1 MFSGAGAACIYPLL
15 GKLMRLT
22 QVHQDDQLVAAIV
35 EGDKYR
41 LVPGQTTASLIVQ
54 AEISGKSLSA
64 IASAL
69 AVDELIDAKAG
80 IPITPPEVWGAGCT
94 YAPSAEFRDT
104 QVGEKEGMYAY
115 VHNTDHRP
123 ELFEKG
129 GSRVCVGPNESI
141 GIRSDSKFTA
151 PEPELALAV
160 NSKGEIQGY
169 MVGNDVSAWDIE
181 RENPLYLPQS
191 KVFDRCVALG
201 PVLVTPDEIAD
212 PYALDMTCTIT
223 RGDKTIFTGS
233 CSTRQLCRKFEE
245 LVKYLLQSNSVP
257 AATVLFTG
265 TGIIVTQEAA
275 LMPGDVVTISV
286 PEIGTLANPAVTV

>member
-223 RGDKTIFTGS
+223 RGDETTFTGS
-233 CSTRQLCRKFEE
+233 CSTGQLRRKFEE

-275 LMPGDVVTISV
+275 LVPGDIVAISV

>member
-1 MFSGAGAACIYPLL
+1 M
-15 GKLMRLT
+15 KLT
-22 QVHQDDQLVAAIV
+22 QVHQDGQLVAAIV
-35 EGDKYR
+35 EGEKYR

-54 AEISGKSLSA
+54 AEISGKTLSA

-129 GSRVCVGPNESI
+129 GPRVCVGPNEAI

-181 RENPLYLPQS
+181 RENALYLPQS

-201 PVLVTPDEIAD
+201 PVLVTPDEIVD

-223 RGDKTIFTGS
+223 RNDEIIFTGS
-233 CSTRQLCRKFEE
+233 CSTGQLRRKFEE

-275 LMPGDVVTISV
+275 LMPGDIVAISV

>member
-1 MFSGAGAACIYPLL
+1 M
-15 GKLMRLT
+15 KLT
-22 QVHQDDQLVAAIV
+22 QVHQDGQLVAAIV
-35 EGDKYR
+35 EGEKYR

-54 AEISGKSLSA
+54 AEISGKPLSA

-94 YAPSAEFRDT
+94 YAPSAEFRDK

-129 GSRVCVGPNESI
+129 GPRVCVGPNEGI

-151 PEPELALAV
+151 PEPELALAL

-181 RENPLYLPQS
+181 RENALYLPQS

-201 PVLVTPDEIAD
+201 PVLVTPDEIVD

-223 RGDKTIFTGS
+223 RADEIIFTGS
-233 CSTRQLCRKFEE
+233 CSTRQLRRKFEE

-275 LMPGDVVTISV
+275 LVPGDIVAISV

>member
-1 MFSGAGAACIYPLL
+1 M
-15 GKLMRLT
+15 KLT
-22 QVHQDDQLVAAIV
+22 QVHQNDQLVAAIV
-35 EGDKYR
+35 EGDRYR

-54 AEISGKSLSA
+54 AEISGKPLST
-64 IASAL
+64 IADAL
-69 AVDELIDAKAG
+69 AVDELIDAAAG

-94 YAPSAEFRDT
+94 YALSAEFRDT
-104 QVGEKEGMYAY
+104 QVDGDEGMYSY

-129 GSRVCVGPNESI
+129 GPRVCVGPNEGI

-151 PEPELALAV
+151 PEPELALAL

-181 RENPLYLPQS
+181 RENALYLPQS

-223 RGDKTIFTGS
+223 RGSETTFEGS
-233 CSTRQLCRKFEE
+233 CSTGQLKRKFEE
-245 LVKYLLQSNSVP
+245 LVAALLHSNTVP
-257 AATVLFTG
+257 SATVLFTG

-275 LMPGDVVTISV
+275 LAPGDIVAISI
-286 PEIGTLANPAVTV
+286 PEIGTLANPAVIV

>member
-1 MFSGAGAACIYPLL
+1 
-15 GKLMRLT
+15 MRLT

-233 CSTRQLCRKFEE
+233 CSTRQLRRKFEE

>member
-233 CSTRQLCRKFEE
+233 CSTRQLRRKFEE

>member
-1 MFSGAGAACIYPLL
+1 M
-15 GKLMRLT
+15 KLT
-22 QVHQDDQLVAAIV
+22 QVHQNDQLVAAIV

-54 AEISGKSLSA
+54 AEISGKSLSS
-64 IASAL
+64 IAAAL

-94 YAPSAEFRDT
+94 YALSAEFRDT
-104 QVGEKEGMYAY
+104 QVDGDDGMYSY
-115 VHNTDHRP
+115 VHNTDHRC

-129 GSRVCVGPNESI
+129 GSRVCVGPNDGI

-151 PEPELALAV
+151 PEPELALAL

-181 RENPLYLPQS
+181 RENALYLPQS

-201 PVLVTPDEIAD
+201 PVLVTPDEISD

-223 RGDKTIFTGS
+223 RGSETTFDGS
-233 CSTRQLCRKFEE
+233 CSTGQLKRKFEE
-245 LVKYLLQSNSVP
+245 LIAALLQSNTVP

-275 LMPGDVVTISV
+275 LAPGDIVAISV
-286 PEIGTLANPAVTV
+286 PEIGTLANPAVIV

>member
-1 MFSGAGAACIYPLL
+1 M
-15 GKLMRLT
+15 KLT
-22 QVHQDDQLVAAIV
+22 QVHQDGQLVAAIV
-35 EGDKYR
+35 EGEKYR

-54 AEISGKSLSA
+54 AEISGKPLSA

-69 AVDELIDAKAG
+69 AVDELIEAKAG

-129 GSRVCVGPNESI
+129 GPRVCVGPNEGI

-223 RGDKTIFTGS
+223 RDDEIIFTGS
-233 CSTRQLCRKFEE
+233 CSTRQLRRKFEE

-275 LMPGDVVTISV
+275 LVPGDIVAISV

>member
-1 MFSGAGAACIYPLL
+1 MFSETGAACIYPLL

-233 CSTRQLCRKFEE
+233 CSTRQLRRKFEE